1 MYVCRMNN
9 TWQEIAELFQKELK
23 ELYPSAEI
31 NELFSLTVEHL
42 CGKRSN
48 QLHLIK
54 HEQPT
59 PKASAETEH
68 ILAQLKTGRPIQHVL
83 GYAHFYGHIFE
94 VSEHTLIPR
103 PETEELVHL
112 IRQDS
117 KSKQALNCIDIGTGT
132 GCIPISLAKCMPQ
145 HQYWAIDISKEAL
158 EVAKR
163 NAQKNEVDI
172 QFIQMDIL
180 EWDLAFAS
188 DLKFDII
195 VSNPPYITTLEKADM
210 HQNVLAFEPHSALF
224 VEDSAP
230 LLFYDYIGDFAK
242 EHLTPEGHLY
252 FEINQYLADE
262 TAELLSKKGFN
273 NVQIFND
280 INGAKRMIR
289 ANAPS

>member
-1 MYVCRMNN
+1 MYVCTMNN
-9 TWQEIAELFQKELK
+9 TWQEIAEIFHNELS

-31 NELFSLTVEHL
+31 KVLFSLSVEHL
-42 CGKRSN
+42 SGIRSN
-48 QLHLIK
+48 QFIFHK
-54 HEQPT
+54 NERPT
-59 PKASAETEH
+59 VAASAGIKN
-68 ILAQLKTGRPIQHVL
+68 ILAQLKTGRPIQHIL

-112 IRQDS
+112 IRQDYQNKNNLS
-117 KSKQALNCIDIGTGT
+117 CIDIGTGT

-145 HQYWAIDISKEAL
+145 HNYWAVDISKEAL

-180 EWDLAFAS
+180 EWDLVFAAE
-188 DLKFDII
+188 LKFDVI
-195 VSNPPYITTLEKADM
+195 VSNPPYITTIEKEEM

-242 EHLTPEGHLY
+242 EHLTSTGHLY
-252 FEINQYLADE
+252 FEINQYLAEE
-262 TAELLSKKGFN
+262 TADLLSKKGFK
-273 NVQIFND
+273 NVQLFHD